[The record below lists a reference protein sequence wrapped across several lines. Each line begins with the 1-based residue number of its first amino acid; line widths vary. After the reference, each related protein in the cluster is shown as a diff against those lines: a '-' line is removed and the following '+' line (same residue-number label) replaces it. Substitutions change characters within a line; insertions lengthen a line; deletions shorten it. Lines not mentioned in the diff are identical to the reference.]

1 MEIVVPVELVKKGEK
16 VGTSEATLL
25 AKLDKKPFSYALVV
39 LFVYQNGTVFS
50 PKALHL
56 TDQDLADKFSGG
68 VSMIVSVSLAISYP
82 TLAVAPHMFV
92 NAYNNVLAVA
102 METAY
107 SFPQAQKVKE
117 CLKVVIDSI
126 LSFNNIYIYIL
137 SCLLITYIYIYI
149 FSSC

>member
-68 VSMIVSVSLAISYP
+68 VSMIVSLSLAISYP

-102 METAY
+102 MATAY

-117 CLKVVIDSI
+117 CLKVVVDSI
-126 LSFNNIYIYIL
+126 LSCNI
-137 SCLLITYIYIYI
+137 
-149 FSSC
+149 